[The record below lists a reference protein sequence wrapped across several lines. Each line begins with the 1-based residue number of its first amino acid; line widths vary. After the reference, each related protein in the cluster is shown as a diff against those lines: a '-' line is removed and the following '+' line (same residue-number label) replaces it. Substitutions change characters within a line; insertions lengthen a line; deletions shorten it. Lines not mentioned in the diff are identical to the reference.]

1 MTTYGNGA
9 SAAAIFLGEIVR
21 AAIRAAATI
30 ARQAHAHHRRR
41 RQAWVAYEAL
51 RRLDDRTLR
60 DLGFDRS
67 ELTSIA
73 AEFAGDAAHT
83 RVRALEQTST
93 RKIFY
98 G

>member
-1 MTTYGNGA
+1 MGD
-9 SAAAIFLGEIVR
+9 LLRRV
-21 AAIRAAATI
+21 I
-30 ARQAHAHHRRR
+30 ARHRQRR
-41 RQAWVAYEAL
+41 EAWSAYDAL

-60 DLGFDRS
+60 DLGFSRS
-67 ELTSIA
+67 ELTSVA
-73 AEFAGDAAHT
+73 AEFAGDAEHT